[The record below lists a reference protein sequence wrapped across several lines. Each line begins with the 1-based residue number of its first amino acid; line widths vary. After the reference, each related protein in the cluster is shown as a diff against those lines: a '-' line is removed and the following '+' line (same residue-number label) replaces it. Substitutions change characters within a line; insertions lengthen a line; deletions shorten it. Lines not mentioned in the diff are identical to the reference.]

1 MSDSLSSE
9 SLRAADAL
17 SGAERDARVEHLL
30 LQGLDHYFAGR
41 YDTAVHVWTRVLFL
55 DRGHARARA
64 YIERAR
70 SAQAERQRESDEL
83 LHQGVAAFDR
93 GDTGDAKE
101 LLTAAVSQG
110 ASPEVALSYLGRI
123 DRLRPGWT
131 ATAGGAS
138 DRREPTR
145 MVVAAAALV
154 PPRTRRWTP
163 LLALGTCVVV
173 LAAWGAWTWF
183 QVDDVSAA
191 LQAQPVAPAGPWRRL
206 KNRCRCLVSRR
217 WRSVARAS
225 SSLPGTPSMPCARWP
240 SSSRVTRSRRTPAGF
255 APTSN
260 AHCSPPPPL
269 APRGPQVSCR
279 LPRAHEVPQ
288 VQLHRLRGDRPVP
301 QLRVRVRARRR
312 RAGSS

>member
-1 MSDSLSSE
+1 MSDPLTSE

-70 SAQAERQRESDEL
+70 SAQAELQRESDEL

-131 ATAGGAS
+131 ATADVAS
-138 DRREPTR
+138 ERRQAPR
-145 MVVAAAALV
+145 PVVAPAA
-154 PPRTRRWTP
+154 PMPQRTRRWTP
-163 LLALGTCVVV
+163 LLALGAAVVV

-183 QVDDVSAA
+183 QVDDISTA
-191 LQAQPVAPAGPWRRL
+191 LQ
-206 KNRCRCLVSRR
+206 
-217 WRSVARAS
+217 
-225 SSLPGTPSMPCARWP
+225 T
-240 SSSRVTRSRRTPAGF
+240 
-255 APTSN
+255 
-260 AHCSPPPPL
+260 
-269 APRGPQVSCR
+269 
-279 LPRAHEVPQ
+279 
-288 VQLHRLRGDRPVP
+288 RPVP
-301 QLRVRVRARRR
+301 PGAAAVALDEPLPVPRVAEMALGRAREQFAAGHAFDALRTLAVVGPGDPLAGEAGR
-312 RAGSS
+312 LRADIQRALLSTAATGTQGTTGVLPQPSRP